1 MTLSVIQRGEL
12 TDIAKN
18 QIALPLQIQTK
29 RGLRQ
34 QGPASY
40 QFRDYLKVLMTHPA
54 YVAADDDR
62 RTTMIKNAETLFYRA
77 AMPVLLAQPGNQE
90 LATAMAQRDQLKQ
103 MEAIQ

>member
-1 MTLSVIQRGEL
+1 MTLDPIQRGEL
-12 TDIAKN
+12 TNIAKN
-18 QIALPLQIQTK
+18 VIALPLTLRTE

-34 QGPASY
+34 QGPATY
-40 QFRDYLKVLMTHPA
+40 QFRDYLKVLMTHPL
-54 YVAADDDR
+54 YVNDDDEGR
-62 RTTMIKNAETLFYRA
+62 INRIKNAETLFYRA